1 LPAVRPS
8 SAYLSMIDIHCHI
21 LPLIDDGARSWEI
34 AEEMCQMAVDDGI
47 THIVATPHANEQF
60 EYKREEFSKLLAELQ
75 TRTKGKL
82 KFSLGC
88 DFNLSFENLE
98 RLFADPGQFLIEGTR
113 YLLIEMNNFS
123 IPPRFDQLL
132 FRMTAELQIVPIL
145 THPERH
151 PILQRHPEQI
161 APWTELGCLVQVTA
175 NSLTGHWGR
184 RAKEVAVWLLKQN
197 LVHIIAS
204 DAHDLRNRPPV
215 LSAARDFV
223 ANMNG
228 EDSALALVEGNPGI
242 VVTNGNV
249 LLPS

>member
-1 LPAVRPS
+1 
-8 SAYLSMIDIHCHI
+8 MIDIHCHI

-34 AEEMCQMAVDDGI
+34 AEQMCQMAVDDGI
-47 THIVATPHANEQF
+47 THIVATPHANSQF
-60 EYKREEFSKLLAELQ
+60 EYKREEFLGLLAELQ

-98 RLFADPGQFLIEGTR
+98 LLFTSPGQFLIEGTR
-113 YLLIEMNNFS
+113 YLLIELNNFS

-151 PILQRHPEQI
+151 PLLQRHPEQI
-161 APWTELGCLVQVTA
+161 VPWLELGCLVQITA

-184 RAKEVAVWLLKQN
+184 RAKEAAVWLLKQN

-215 LSAARDFV
+215 LSAARDYV
-223 ANMNG
+223 ANMRG
-228 EDSALALVEGNPGI
+228 EGSALALVEVNPGI

-249 LLPS
+249 PSLS